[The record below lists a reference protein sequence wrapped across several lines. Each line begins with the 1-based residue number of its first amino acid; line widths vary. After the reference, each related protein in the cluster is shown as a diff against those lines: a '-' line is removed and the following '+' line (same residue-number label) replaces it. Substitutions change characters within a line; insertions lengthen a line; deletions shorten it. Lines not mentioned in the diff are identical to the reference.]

1 MSDTSSTTA
10 GGDLI
15 QQARIPVDEA
25 FSLKV
30 REFYEQDEM
39 SMRQI
44 AATLQVPRRWIAQ
57 ALHDSGVAV
66 SSRGAGRRR
75 RRSRVIQPPMLR
87 ETLVRLY
94 VQERLTRAEVAT
106 KLDVP
111 ESRVRTWL
119 RDLNLPVRSRGG
131 MSREDRKR
139 LPKKPLIAL
148 YVKEE
153 MSADRVGERLG
164 STRRVVLASAHEHG
178 VPVRPG
184 GLSDNTRAVV
194 VLDALYNDPQVVAI
208 LHRYAVPIV
217 YHSGAAT
224 DRFPQPVRL
233 TAEILM
239 DLYVGCGLSAM
250 QIELVT
256 GQPAATVR
264 RQLLSAGVPPR
275 PAGGLAPF
283 TRRAREASA
292 YRRGR
297 A

>member
-164 STRRVVLASAHEHG
+164 SIRRVVLASAPSTAFRCDQA
-178 VPVRPG
+178 VFRTTRV
-184 GLSDNTRAVV
+184 LSWYWMRSTMIRKWS
-194 VLDALYNDPQVVAI
+194 QFCTGM
-208 LHRYAVPIV
+208 RCRSSTTAVP
-217 YHSGAAT
+217 
-224 DRFPQPVRL
+224 
-233 TAEILM
+233 
-239 DLYVGCGLSAM
+239 
-250 QIELVT
+250 
-256 GQPAATVR
+256 
-264 RQLLSAGVPPR
+264 R
-275 PAGGLAPF
+275 PIDF
-283 TRRAREASA
+283 RSQFV
-292 YRRGR
+292 
-297 A
+297 